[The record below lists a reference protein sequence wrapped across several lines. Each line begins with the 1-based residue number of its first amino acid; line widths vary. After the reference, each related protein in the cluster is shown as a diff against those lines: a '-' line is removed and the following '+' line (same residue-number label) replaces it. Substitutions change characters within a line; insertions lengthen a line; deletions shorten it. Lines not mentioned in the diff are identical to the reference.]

1 MRRSWRTYASAVALV
16 GLAIRLLI
24 AAVHVPPAVA
34 AGPDA
39 ASLFSQTILCTASGY
54 RMVQLDADGQPVAPD
69 DAPPLDAGTSCPVC
83 TTLSATPMAPSP
95 AALAI
100 PLPPAVIA
108 EQTPPLAAPEL
119 GRKPLVTRG
128 RDPPVQV

>member
-1 MRRSWRTYASAVALV
+1 MRRNWRSYASAFALV
-16 GLAIRLLI
+16 GLAFRLLI

-34 AGPDA
+34 AGPEA

-54 RMVQLDADGQPVAPD
+54 RVVQLDAAGQPVD
-69 DAPPLDAGTSCPVC
+69 QDQAPPLDAGSSCPVC
-83 TTLSATPMAPSP
+83 MTLSAAP
-95 AALAI
+95 LA
-100 PLPPAVIA
+100 PLPSTIAVPPPPIA
-108 EQTPPLAAPEL
+108 MAVQPVLYAEPEL

>member
-1 MRRSWRTYASAVALV
+1 MRRSWRRYASAFALV

-34 AGPDA
+34 ASPDA
-39 ASLFSQTILCTASGY
+39 ASLFSQTILCTAAGY
-54 RMVQLDADGQPVAPD
+54 RIVQLDADGQPVDPD
-69 DAPPLDAGTSCPVC
+69 NPPPLDAGTSCPVC
-83 TTLSATPMAPSP
+83 TTLSATPLAPLP

-108 EQTPPLAAPEL
+108 EQTQPLATPEL